1 MKLLKIERLHND
13 KKKYIA
19 FFKKDDGKEI
29 HTKFGASGYTDFLMS
44 GDVKRR
50 DAYKLRHAKDL
61 DTGDVTRP
69 GFLSYWISWNKP
81 TLQASIADYK
91 RRFNL

>member
-1 MKLLKIERLHND
+1 MKLVRVERLHND

-29 HTKFGASGYTDFLMS
+29 HTKFGATGYNDFLMT

-50 DAYKLRHAKDL
+50 DAYKSRHVKDL
-61 DTGDVTRP
+61 ETNDPTKA
-69 GFLSYWISWNKP
+69 GFLSYYILWNKP
-81 TLQASIADYK
+81 SLAASIADYK

>member
-19 FFKKDDGKEI
+19 FFDNGK
-29 HTKFGASGYTDFLMS
+29 HTKFGASGYPDFLS
-44 GDVKRR
+44 TNSEEHKQAYIKR
-50 DAYKLRHAKDL
+50 HVKDL
-61 DTGDVTRP
+61 ETKDPTRA
-69 GFLSYWISWNKP
+69 GYLSMYILWNKP